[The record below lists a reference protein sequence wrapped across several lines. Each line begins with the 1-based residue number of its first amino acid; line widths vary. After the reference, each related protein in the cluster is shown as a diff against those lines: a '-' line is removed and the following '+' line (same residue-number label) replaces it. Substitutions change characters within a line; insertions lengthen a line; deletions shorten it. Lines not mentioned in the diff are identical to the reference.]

1 MLFRRRSKVESGNPR
16 MSHGAGVLNPRMA
29 MAVAVA
35 LAALSVLPAR
45 GQSKASGRDRRECV
59 MLQSL
64 DGSAPYVSDPVECA
78 VKSAPASTFKI
89 PHALIALETGVVAN
103 AHETVK
109 WDGTRRPFKAWEQDH
124 SLDSAIKSSVVWFFQ
139 RTAVLIGRDRMHDY
153 LRALAYAEDTFDG
166 ELTTFWLNGDLEV
179 SPVEQLDFLRREV
192 RYELP
197 IRREH
202 VDAVNDALLMPPGQI
217 TNAAGAHDFTLTW
230 PAPLT
235 VRAKTGSTSVNG
247 EWISWLVGYV
257 ASASRSYAF
266 VSRVRAH
273 EELAGTAA
281 AALAR
286 RVLNAHAPVPGR

>member
-166 ELTTFWLNGDLEV
+166 E
-179 SPVEQLDFLRREV
+179 
-192 RYELP
+192 
-197 IRREH
+197 
-202 VDAVNDALLMPPGQI
+202 
-217 TNAAGAHDFTLTW
+217 
-230 PAPLT
+230 
-235 VRAKTGSTSVNG
+235 AKTGSTSVNG
-247 EWISWLVGYV
+247 EWVSWLVGYV
-257 ASASRSYAF
+257 ASGSRSYAF